1 MTLLNEASRA
11 ALTAGH
17 LAHLV
22 TLDPDGAP
30 QVSIV
35 WTGIEGDEIVTAHLF
50 ASKKVR
56 NVARDARVAISVE
69 TGGRNEMGLDHYL
82 VVHGRARTQT
92 GGAPEL
98 LQRLAEVYLGPGTTF
113 PPMPDPPPG
122 FVLRTTPTR
131 VLGVGPW
138 T

>member
-1 MTLLNEASRA
+1 MAVLNEAARQ

-30 QVSIV
+30 QVTIV
-35 WTGIEGDEIVTAHLF
+35 WTGLEGDEIVTGHLM

-56 NVARDARVAISVE
+56 NVQRDPRVSLSVQ
-69 TGGRNEMGLDHYL
+69 TGGRNEMGLDNYL
-82 VVHGRARTQT
+82 VVHGTARIQE

-98 LQRLAEVYLGPGTTF
+98 LQRLAEVYLGPGVRF
-113 PPMPDPPPG
+113 PPMDDPPPG
-122 FVLRTTPTR
+122 FVLRTRPTR
-131 VLGVGPW
+131 VLGVGDW
-138 T
+138 